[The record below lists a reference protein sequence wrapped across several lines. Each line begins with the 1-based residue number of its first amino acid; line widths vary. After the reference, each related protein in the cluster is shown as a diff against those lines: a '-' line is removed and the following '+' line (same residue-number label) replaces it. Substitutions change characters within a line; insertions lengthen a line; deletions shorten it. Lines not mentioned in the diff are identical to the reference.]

1 MTNRPGLPDTIT
13 IRDIKTIAEMR
24 EVEVLQKEVWGV
36 DDLDIFPA
44 MGLRPLIEI
53 GAVLIGAYD
62 GQELVGFVFGFPGL
76 VNGKPIIHSDMLAV
90 KASHRSLGLGYLL
103 KLAQREAALKL
114 GVNEITWTYD
124 PLQSRNAHLN
134 FGKLGVICDRYE
146 VNFYGETSSF
156 LHSTG
161 TDRFWVTWL
170 LASDRVVQRTEQH
183 ILPELDHVQLSGFPR
198 LIRVGPNGQPLNEEV
213 QDVVP
218 SLAIEIPTEL
228 SSETALKWREAT
240 RNAFADSIA
249 RGYFVEDFYVN
260 ESDDGKV
267 GCYLLKKSA
276 LPQEY

>member
-1 MTNRPGLPDTIT
+1 MTNPRGLPNTVL
-13 IRDIKTIAEMR
+13 IRDIKSIAEMR
-24 EVEVLQKEVWGV
+24 EVEALQKEVWGV

-44 MGLRPLIEI
+44 IGLRPLIEI
-53 GAVLIGAYD
+53 GAVLIGAFE
-62 GQELVGFVFGFPGL
+62 GAQLVGFVFGFPGL

-114 GVNEITWTYD
+114 GVNEITWTFD

-161 TDRFWVTWL
+161 TDRLWVTWL
-170 LASDRVVQRTEQH
+170 LASDRVVQRTEQYVFS
-183 ILPELDHVQLSGFPR
+183 ELDHIQLSRFPR

-213 QDVVP
+213 QDGVP
-218 SLAIEIPTEL
+218 ALAIEIPAEL
-228 SSETALKWREAT
+228 RAETALKWRGAT
-240 RNAFADSIA
+240 RSAFAGSIA
-249 RGYFVEDFYVN
+249 RGYFVEDFYVS
-260 ESDDGKV
+260 ESDAGKV
-267 GCYLLKKSA
+267 GCYLLKKKSHS
-276 LPQEY
+276 Q